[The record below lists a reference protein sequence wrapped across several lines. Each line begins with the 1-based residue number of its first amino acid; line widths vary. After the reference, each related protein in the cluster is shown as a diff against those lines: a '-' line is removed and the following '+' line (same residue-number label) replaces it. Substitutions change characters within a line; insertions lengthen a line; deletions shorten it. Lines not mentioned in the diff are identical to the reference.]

1 MTRVLITGGA
11 GFIGSHFVH
20 HAIESHPDWRV
31 TVLDKLTYAGNLAN
45 LSGLERH
52 PRYRFVRGDIAVR
65 SDVDASWGDGIDLL
79 FNFAAETHVDRSIGD
94 PEGFIRTDIYGVHT
108 LLEAA
113 RERGVARFV
122 QISTD
127 EVYGSV
133 ASGSSREDAPLMPS
147 NPYAASKAGAD
158 RLAYSY
164 FVTYGLPV
172 LITRASN
179 NFGSHQ
185 YPEKMMPLFITNALD
200 DQPLPLY
207 GDGRNVRDW
216 LYVRDHCTGLD
227 VVTEKGAPGEVYNI
241 GGGNERP
248 NLEVTGRILERL
260 GKPAS
265 LVRHVA
271 DRPGHDRRYSLDCAR
286 LRSLGWEPR
295 TVFETALDETID
307 WYRENRSW
315 WEPIKSGE
323 YLEYYRRQYAGRAPA
338 DAKAAGPSGAGKA
351 GAREAS
357 RRPPAAPSARPPG
370 S

>member
-1 MTRVLITGGA
+1 MVRVLVTGGA
-11 GFIGSHFVH
+11 GFIGSHFAR
-20 HAIESHPDWRV
+20 HALRGHADWRV
-31 TVLDKLTYAGNLAN
+31 TVLDKLTYAGNRAN
-45 LSGLERH
+45 LADLEGDTRF
-52 PRYRFVRGDIAVR
+52 RFVHGDIAVR
-65 SDVDASWGDGIDLL
+65 PDVDTAWADGVDLL

-94 PEGFIRTDIYGVHT
+94 PEGFIRTDIFGAHT

-113 RERGVARFV
+113 RERGLRRFV

-133 ASGSSREDAPLMPS
+133 VTGSSREDSPLLPS

-216 LYVRDHCTGLD
+216 LWVGDHCAALD
-227 VVTEKGAPGEVYNI
+227 LVAARGVPGEVYNI
-241 GGGNERP
+241 GGGNERE
-248 NLEVTGRILERL
+248 NIDVTGRILRRL

-271 DRPGHDRRYSLDCAR
+271 DRPGHDRRYSLDTAR
-286 LRSLGWEPR
+286 LRALGWTPR
-295 TVFETALDETID
+295 TRFEEALDATID
-307 WYRENRSW
+307 WYRQSRAW
-315 WEPIKSGE
+315 WEPIKSGQ
-323 YLEYYRRQYAGRAPA
+323 YLEYYRSQYAARLG
-338 DAKAAGPSGAGKA
+338 GAGV
-351 GAREAS
+351 S
-357 RRPPAAPSARPPG
+357 TT
-370 S
+370 